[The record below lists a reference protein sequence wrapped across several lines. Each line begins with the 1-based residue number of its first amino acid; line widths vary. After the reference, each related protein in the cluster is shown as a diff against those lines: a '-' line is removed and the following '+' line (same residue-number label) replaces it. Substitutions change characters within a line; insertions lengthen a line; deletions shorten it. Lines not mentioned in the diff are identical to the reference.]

1 MGNVFK
7 YEFKMYAKS
16 ILIWVASIVLLLVS
30 FMAFFPAFST
40 DATLLD
46 KMLENYPPELLKAFG
61 MGGTLSLAT
70 VLGYFAFIF
79 TFLQLCLAVQA
90 ANYGFSILSVEER
103 EFTADY
109 LMSKPVSR
117 QQILIAK
124 FSAALCALTLTNASA
139 WIGSFLAIT
148 LFQDGKSYE
157 VDKLILLLATI
168 VLFQLFF
175 LTVGMVIS
183 VMVRRIRNVLSF
195 SLGLA
200 FGTYILNTVRA
211 IVGGETLGYFSPF
224 YHFDPAVILEKG
236 NLNIPMVSISVSV
249 VILSIIATF
258 ALYSRRDINSL

>member
-16 ILIWVASIVLLLVS
+16 ILIWVVNIILLLVI
-30 FMAFFPAFST
+30 FMAFYPAFSS
-40 DATLLD
+40 DASMLD

-117 QQILIAK
+117 SQILIAK
-124 FSAALCALTLTNASA
+124 FGAALLALTITNAFA
-139 WIGSFLAIT
+139 WIGSFLAIE
-148 LFQDGKSYE
+148 LFRDGKPY
-157 VDKLILLLATI
+157 DFNHLILLLATI
-168 VLFQLFF
+168 VMFKLFF
-175 LTVGMVIS
+175 LTLGMAIS
-183 VMVRRIRNVLSF
+183 VMVRRIRSVLSF

-236 NLNIPMVSISVSV
+236 TINMPMVSISLAV
-249 VILSIIATF
+249 VMLSILATF
-258 ALYSRRDINSL
+258 VLYTRRDIHSL

>member
-1 MGNVFK
+1 
-7 YEFKMYAKS
+7 MYAKS
-16 ILIWVASIVLLLVS
+16 ILIWVVNIILLLVI
-30 FMAFFPAFST
+30 FMAFFPAFSS
-40 DATLLD
+40 DASLLD

-117 QQILIAK
+117 SEILIAK
-124 FSAALCALTLTNASA
+124 FGAALLALTITNAFA
-139 WIGSFLAIT
+139 WIGSFLAIE
-148 LFQDGKSYE
+148 LFREGKPY
-157 VDKLILLLATI
+157 DFNHLILLLATI

-175 LTVGMVIS
+175 LTLGMAIS
-183 VMVRRIRNVLSF
+183 VMVRRIRSVLSF

-224 YHFDPAVILEKG
+224 YHFDPAVILDKG
-236 NLNIPMVSISVSV
+236 TINMPMVSISLAV
-249 VILSIIATF
+249 VLFSILATF
-258 ALYSRRDINSL
+258 VLYTKRDINSL

>member
-7 YEFKMYAKS
+7 YEFRMYAKS
-16 ILIWVASIVLLLVS
+16 ILIWVINIILLLVI
-30 FMAFFPAFST
+30 FMAFFPAFSS
-40 DATLLD
+40 DASIVD

-61 MGGTLSLAT
+61 MAGTLSLAT

-79 TFLQLCLAVQA
+79 TFLQLCLSVQA

-103 EFTADY
+103 EFTADF

-117 QQILIAK
+117 SQILIAK
-124 FSAALCALTLTNASA
+124 FGAALLALTITNAFA

-148 LFQDGKSYE
+148 LFRDGKPYD
-157 VDKLILLLATI
+157 VDHLILLLLTI
-168 VLFQLFF
+168 LLFQLFF
-175 LTVGMVIS
+175 LTVGMVLS
-183 VMVRRIRNVLSF
+183 VMVKRIRSVLSF

-224 YHFDPAVILEKG
+224 YHYDPAVILEKG
-236 NLNIPMVSISVSV
+236 TLNSPMVSLSIAVSV
-249 VILSIIATF
+249 IAIIATF
-258 ALYSRRDINSL
+258 VLYTKRDINSL

>member
-1 MGNVFK
+1 MGNIFK

-16 ILIWVASIVLLLVS
+16 IIIWAISIILLLVI
-30 FMAFFPAFST
+30 FMAFYPAFSK
-40 DATLLD
+40 DASMLD
-46 KMLENYPPELLKAFG
+46 KMLANYPPELLKAFG
-61 MGGTLSLAT
+61 MSGTLSLAT

-90 ANYGFSILSVEER
+90 ANYGFSILSIEER

-117 QQILIAK
+117 SQIVIAK
-124 FSAALCALTLTNASA
+124 FCAALLALTITNAVA
-139 WIGSFLAIT
+139 WAGSFLAID
-148 LFQDGKSYE
+148 LFRDGKAYD
-157 VDKLILLLATI
+157 VDHLILLLSTI
-168 VLFQLFF
+168 ILFQLFF

-183 VMVRRIRNVLSF
+183 VMVRRIRSVLSF

-224 YHFDPAVILEKG
+224 YHFDPAVILDKG
-236 NLNIPMVSISVSV
+236 TLNLPMVSISVLV
-249 VILSIIATF
+249 GILAIVATF
-258 ALYSRRDINSL
+258 VLYTRRDINSL

>member
-16 ILIWVASIVLLLVS
+16 ILIWVVNIILLLVI
-30 FMAFFPAFST
+30 FMAFYPAFSS
-40 DATLLD
+40 DASMLD

-117 QQILIAK
+117 SQILIAK
-124 FSAALCALTLTNASA
+124 FGAALLALTITNAFA
-139 WIGSFLAIT
+139 WIGSFLAIE
-148 LFQDGKSYE
+148 LFRDGKPY
-157 VDKLILLLATI
+157 DFNHLILLLATI
-168 VLFQLFF
+168 VMFQLFF
-175 LTVGMVIS
+175 LTLGMAIS
-183 VMVRRIRNVLSF
+183 VMVRRIRSVLSF

-236 NLNIPMVSISVSV
+236 TINMPMVSISLAV
-249 VILSIIATF
+249 VMLSILATF
-258 ALYSRRDINSL
+258 VLYTRRDIHSL